1 MENRDYVMTGNDG
14 AQDIAIDGIPETP
27 GLAIGIENAEKKLF
41 VRLSDLEAN
50 GDGLKDV
57 PHRTFA
63 GDLAL
68 TAHILLSNDGGK
80 QASLRVTYDVL
91 KRLNMTED
99 ELFDTAIENARS
111 IKPMELMAIGSVLI
125 NMMGEDAVDDMLGT
139 AEPAVP
145 MIVANAAD
153 SLNGAAV
160 MAYPDF
166 MDKAAGAVGSDEF
179 WIIPSSIHEVLLVPS
194 GTASA
199 GDLAAMI
206 RDVNSTQVAPDEVL
220 SWHPYYCDGHTISA
234 VTI

>member
-14 AQDIAIDGIPETP
+14 AQDIAIDGIRETP

-41 VRLSDLEAN
+41 VKLSDLEAN

-68 TAHILLSNDGGK
+68 TAHILLSNDSGT
-80 QASLRVTYDVL
+80 QASVRVTYDVL

-166 MDKAAGAVGSDEF
+166 MDKAASALGCDEF

-194 GTASA
+194 GTAS
-199 GDLAAMI
+199 GRDLTLMI
-206 RDVNSTQVAPDEVL
+206 QDVNGTQVAPEEVL
-220 SWHPYYCDGHTISA
+220 SWHPYYCNGKEITP
-234 VTI
+234 VFG